1 MQVEAVN
8 PETGERFA
16 IEMSPEELEQL
27 VGDARPRLSKKE
39 LERRIDNLAISADAK
54 AHLASFMSATVKIGN
69 VVLNI
74 GRRILEIVFDLVKRY
89 PNFTFA
95 LVMYLVGALL
105 LSVAPWLA
113 PILVPFVKAMELLFA
128 LIKDY
133 LEHRGK
139 DAAPVGEQAD
149 NRPIAKRD
157 YLKSLEKEP
166 VYREAREAI
175 QPFRAFKVAT

>member
-16 IEMSPEELEQL
+16 IEMSPEKLEQL
-27 VGDARPRLSKKE
+27 VRDARPRLSKKQ
-39 LERRIDNLAISADAK
+39 LEHSIGNLAISAEVK
-54 AHLASFMSATVKIGN
+54 VQLASFMSATVKIGN
-69 VVLNI
+69 AVLNI

-113 PILVPFVKAMELLFA
+113 PILAPLVKAMEFIFA
-128 LIKDY
+128 LVKDY

-139 DAAPVGEQAD
+139 EAAPMGEQAD
-149 NRPIAKRD
+149 NRAIVKD
-157 YLKSLEKEP
+157 YLKSLENEP
-166 VYREAREAI
+166 VYCEAQDAI
-175 QPFRAFKVAT
+175 QPFEALKVAT